1 MGNEIEIVK
10 EQNYLTTNEM
20 RNQIGVIHEAMK
32 QIMKDGVHYG
42 TIPGCGD
49 KPALFKPGA
58 EKILMVFKLV
68 NADPIVETLRN
79 DDEEYHVRVKTQIFT
94 REGVR
99 VGDGLG
105 EASTAEEKYAWRA
118 ASCDEE
124 YESAPENKRRIKW
137 SIWNGQKQRKF
148 QIRTNLADYRNT
160 VLKMA
165 VKRSLIAATLNVTA
179 ASDCFQQ
186 DTDEMSDE
194 MLANIRGGA
203 TQRQS
208 PERPKPKIVKA
219 MSQTV
224 KPESTPPEQSIKPMP
239 PIYTENKEI
248 KKMKPIQE
256 ETKK

>member
-1 MGNEIEIVK
+1 MENELVEVK
-10 EQNYLTTNEM
+10 QQNYMTTNEL

-79 DDEEYHVRVKTQIFT
+79 DDEEYHVRVRTQIFT
-94 REGVR
+94 RDGAR

-105 EASTAEEKYAWRA
+105 EASTAEEKYAWRS

-124 YESAPENKRRIKW
+124 YETTTDNKRRIKW
-137 SIWNGQKQRKF
+137 SVWNGQKQRRF
-148 QIRTNLADYRNT
+148 QIKTTVADYRNT

-179 ASDCFQQ
+179 ASDCFAQ
-186 DTDEMSDE
+186 DIEDMPEE

-203 TQRQS
+203 TARQL
-208 PERPKPKIVKA
+208 PDRPKPRIVKA
-219 MSQTV
+219 MPLKPITTLNNESKTQTEV
-224 KPESTPPEQSIKPMP
+224 NPVQLT
-239 PIYTENKEI
+239 NKEES
-248 KKMKPIQE
+248 K
-256 ETKK
+256 